1 MNISIFFNL
10 ITLTTVFIVL
20 YLFYKVSNKKD
31 KVDKNVFEKGDI
43 VVLPFLETDEVIV
56 DTYDIKKNG
65 VERMGQYDYMF

>member
-10 ITLTTVFIVL
+10 VTLTVVFIIL

-56 DTYDIKKNG
+56 DTYDIRKKG